1 MKLSPA
7 VAKRYTKEQ
16 LSAVEA
22 QRLAEYITW
31 GPVIFEVARLLRKF
45 RILEYLNE
53 SKDGLTVTELVEK
66 TACSEYAI
74 NVLVEGGLSAGIL
87 LVEPESERYRLSK
100 TGWFL
105 LTEESKAV
113 NLDFVHDV
121 NYRGLYYLEE
131 ALTEGR
137 PAGLETLGD
146 WKTIYEGLS
155 HLTPR
160 VQESWLAFDHYYSD
174 NSFDK
179 ALPIV
184 FAQHPKRLLD
194 IGGNTGKFALR
205 CVEYDPEIR
214 VTIAD
219 LLGQLRMM
227 KEFVAGKVGAERI
240 EGYAID
246 QLDAQATLPREAW
259 DVIWMSQF
267 LVCFSEDEIYT
278 ILSRAAAVM
287 SSQTRL
293 FIMDLFWNL
302 QRSETAALCLTM
314 TSVYFTALA
323 NGNSKFYRSDVFEKQ
338 IERAGLKVI
347 KLHDQFGL
355 GHNILE
361 VVKA

>member
-31 GPVIFEVARLLRKF
+31 GPVLFEVARLLRKF

-53 SKDGLTVTELVEK
+53 SKDGLTVTELAEK

-87 LVEPESERYRLSK
+87 LVDPESERYRLSK
-100 TGWFL
+100 AGWFL
-105 LTEESKAV
+105 LADENKAV

-121 NYRGLYYLEE
+121 NYQGLYYLEE
-131 ALTEGR
+131 ALIEGC
-137 PAGLETLGD
+137 PAGLATLGN

-155 HLTPR
+155 HLAPT
-160 VQESWLAFDHYYSD
+160 VQQSWLAFDHYYSD

-184 FAQHPKRLLD
+184 FAEHPKHLLD

-205 CVEYDPEIR
+205 CVKYDPEVR

-219 LLGQLRMM
+219 LPGQLSMM

-246 QLDAQATLPREAW
+246 QLDAQAKLPNKAW

-267 LVCFSEDEIYT
+267 LVCFSEEEIYM
-278 ILSRAAAVM
+278 ILARAAAVM

-302 QRSETAALCLTM
+302 QKSETAALCLTM
-314 TSVYFTALA
+314 TSVYFTAMA

-338 IERAGLKVI
+338 IERAGLKVL
-347 KLHDQFGL
+347 KLRDQFGL

>member
-31 GPVIFEVARLLRKF
+31 GPVLFEVARLLRKF

-53 SKDGLTVTELVEK
+53 SKDGLTVTELAEK

-87 LVEPESERYRLSK
+87 LVDPESERYRLSK
-100 TGWFL
+100 AGWFL
-105 LTEESKAV
+105 LADENKAV

-121 NYRGLYYLEE
+121 NYQGLYYLEE
-131 ALTEGR
+131 ALIEGC
-137 PAGLETLGD
+137 PAGLATLGN

-155 HLTPR
+155 HLAPT
-160 VQESWLAFDHYYSD
+160 VQQSWLAFDHYYSD

-184 FAQHPKRLLD
+184 FAEHPKHLLD

-205 CVEYDPEIR
+205 CVKYDPEVR

-219 LLGQLRMM
+219 LPGQLSMM

-246 QLDAQATLPREAW
+246 QLDAQAKLPNKAW

-267 LVCFSEDEIYT
+267 LVCFSEEEIYM
-278 ILSRAAAVM
+278 ILARAAAVM

-302 QRSETAALCLTM
+302 QKSETAALCLTM
-314 TSVYFTALA
+314 TSVYFTAMA

-338 IERAGLKVI
+338 IERAGLKVL
-347 KLHDQFGL
+347 KLRDQFGL
-355 GHNILE
+355 GYNILE

>member
-1 MKLSPA
+1 MKLSA
-7 VAKRYTKEQ
+7 EIAKRYTKEQ
-16 LSAVEA
+16 LNAVEA
-22 QRLAEYITW
+22 QRLAEFITW
-31 GPVIFEVARLLRKF
+31 GPVLFEVARLLRKF
-45 RILEYLNE
+45 KILEYLNE
-53 SKDGLTVTELVEK
+53 SANGLTVPELVEK
-66 TACSEYAI
+66 TKYSEYAI
-74 NVLVEGGLSAGIL
+74 NLLVEGGLSAGIL

-100 TGWFL
+100 AGWFL
-105 LTEESKAV
+105 LADENKAV

-131 ALTEGR
+131 ALIEGR
-137 PAGLETLGD
+137 PAGLATLGN

-155 HLTPR
+155 QLEST
-160 VQESWLAFDHYYSD
+160 VQQSWLAFDHYYSD

-184 FAQHPKRLLD
+184 FAKPTRYLLD

-205 CVEYDPEIR
+205 CVEYDPEVN

-219 LLGQLRMM
+219 LPGQLSMM
-227 KEFVAGKVGAERI
+227 KDFVAGKPGAERI

-246 QLDAQATLPREAW
+246 QLAAQAKLPNKQW

-267 LVCFSEDEIYT
+267 LVCFSEEEIYQ

-287 SSQTRL
+287 SAQTRM

-302 QRSETAALCLTM
+302 QQSETAALCLTM
-314 TSVYFTALA
+314 TSVYFTAMA
-323 NGNSKFYRSDVFEKQ
+323 NGNSKFYRSEVFEKQ
-338 IERAGLKVI
+338 IQRAGLKVV
-347 KLHDQFGL
+347 KLHEQFGL

-361 VVKA
+361 VVKL

>member
-121 NYRGLYYLEE
+121 NYQGLYYLEE

-137 PAGLETLGD
+137 PAGLATLGN

-155 HLTPR
+155 HLAPT
-160 VQESWLAFDHYYSD
+160 VQQSWLAFDHYYSD

-205 CVEYDPEIR
+205 CVEYDPEVR

-219 LLGQLRMM
+219 LPGQLSMM

-278 ILSRAAAVM
+278 IL
-287 SSQTRL
+287 
-293 FIMDLFWNL
+293 

-338 IERAGLKVI
+338 IERAGLKVL

>member
-1 MKLSPA
+1 MKLSPT

-16 LSAVEA
+16 LNAVEA

-45 RILEYLNE
+45 KILECLNE
-53 SKDGLTVTELVEK
+53 SKDGLTEAELVEK
-66 TACSEYAI
+66 THCTPYAI
-74 NVLVEGGLSAGIL
+74 NVLVEGGLAAGIL
-87 LVEPESERYRLSK
+87 LVDSTTERFRLSK

-105 LTEESKAV
+105 LADENKAV

-121 NYRGLYYLEE
+121 NYRGLYHLEE

-137 PAGLETLGD
+137 PAGLSTLGN

-155 HLTPR
+155 QLEPNVR
-160 VQESWLAFDHYYSD
+160 QSWLAFDHYYSD

-184 FAQHPKRLLD
+184 FERHPKRLLD

-205 CVEYDPEIR
+205 CVEYDPEVR

-219 LLGQLRMM
+219 LPGQLSMM
-227 KEFVAGKVGAERI
+227 KDFVANKNGAERI
-240 EGYAID
+240 DGYAID
-246 QLDAQATLPREAW
+246 QLDPRAVLPSVPW
-259 DVIWMSQF
+259 DAIWMSQF

-278 ILSRAAAVM
+278 ILARVAAVM
-287 SSQTRL
+287 TPNTRL

-314 TSVYFTALA
+314 TSVYFTAMA
-323 NGNSKFYRSDVFEKQ
+323 NGNSKFYRSEVFERL
-338 IERAGLKVI
+338 IERAGMKVV
-347 KLHDQFGL
+347 KMHDQFGL

-361 VVKA
+361 IVKE